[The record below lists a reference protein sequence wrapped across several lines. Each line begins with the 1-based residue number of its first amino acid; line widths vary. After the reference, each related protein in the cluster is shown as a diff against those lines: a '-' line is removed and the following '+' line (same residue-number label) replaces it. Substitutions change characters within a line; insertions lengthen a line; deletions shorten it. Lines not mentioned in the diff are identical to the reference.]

1 VPEGLLSQLRVW
13 PLYVSHSSSST
24 LSFARNTLRM
34 LCPSGTFAM
43 NPGSLTCA
51 SCPDGTTSPIGSST
65 CTYIPPPS
73 PVQNLAVS
81 TRASVSL
88 PSADV
93 AALSQPRDESSGT
106 QVTVLCPSGAFFIAD
121 APLPKVQA
129 GCAMFAICPHPA
141 CPSVLCAGLTT
152 LLIPKGA
159 PACLVHQARLQPSE
173 IQVRLIKP
181 CCYHTAAAS
190 S

>member
-1 VPEGLLSQLRVW
+1 MSRALQDQCHL
-13 PLYVSHSSSST
+13 
-24 LSFARNTLRM
+24 
-34 LCPSGTFAM
+34 
-43 NPGSLTCA
+43 
-51 SCPDGTTSPIGSST
+51 
-65 CTYIPPPS
+65 PS

-181 CCYHTAAAS
+181 CCSCLLLTSQQVARSHEQQRSIRCRRRLLPCRKSLCQHRNCRKHRRTR
-190 S
+190 